1 MFDALYL
8 SPHFDDAVLSC
19 GAQIWDRTAR
29 GEKVVV
35 VTVCAAPPPGPEG
48 LSPFAFQLHQRWS
61 RFGEFDRA
69 REDWQAVARL
79 GAETYHLRFH
89 DCIYRRSPVG
99 AWLYQSETAIFG
111 EVSPHE
117 SSLVG
122 EIAEAFARITIR
134 ANAAIFIPCGIG
146 NHVDHQFTRLA
157 AEKWLGP
164 EGGSFQYY
172 ADYPYAET
180 ASGGAEV
187 PVSDE
192 GRRQKIEAIR
202 AYQSQLSTFWADDA
216 VMVARVSQWVERMF

>member
-35 VTVCAAPPPGPEG
+35 ATVCAAPPPGPEG

-69 REDWQAVARL
+69 QEDWQAVARL
-79 GAETYHLRFH
+79 GAETRHLRFH

-111 EVSPHE
+111 EVSPSE
-117 SSLVG
+117 SSLAG
-122 EIAEAFARITIR
+122 EIAGAFARIIVKG
-134 ANAAIFIPCGIG
+134 NAAIFVPYGIG
-146 NHVDHQFTRLA
+146 HHVDHQLTRLA
-157 AEKWLGP
+157 AEKWLGS
-164 EGGSFQYY
+164 ESRSFQYY
-172 ADYPYAET
+172 ADYPYAEK
-180 ASGGAEV
+180 ASGGVEV

-192 GRRQKIEAIR
+192 GRRRKIEAIR
-202 AYQSQLSTFWADDA
+202 AYQSQLSSFWEDEAG
-216 VMVARVSQWVERMF
+216 MVARAIQWPERVF